1 MTIIDA
7 AAPDLDLAWS
17 RPLAERLLD
26 HGFRLVGKDI
36 VIVRRET
43 PDCECKG
50 LPRRHLNQ
58 GERPCTARASVDAA
72 YA

>member
-7 AAPDLDLAWS
+7 AVPDLDLAWS

-36 VIVRRET
+36 VIVRR
-43 PDCECKG
+43 
-50 LPRRHLNQ
+50 
-58 GERPCTARASVDAA
+58 ASVDAA